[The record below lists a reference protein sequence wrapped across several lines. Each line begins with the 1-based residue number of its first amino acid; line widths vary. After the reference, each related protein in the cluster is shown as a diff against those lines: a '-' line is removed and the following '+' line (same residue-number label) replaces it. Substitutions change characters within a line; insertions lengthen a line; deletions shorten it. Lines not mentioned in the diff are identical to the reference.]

1 MYTERF
7 DKRNFNELRPM
18 EAETGIVPNAK
29 GSARFRIGNTEAVAA
44 VYGPEEVKPRH
55 IEKADRAVILCK
67 YDMLP
72 FSVPDRAKPGMDRR
86 DIEISQVITNALN
99 RAIILEEMP
108 RAMINIRVYITQ
120 ADAGTRCASLT
131 AASMACADAGLPMR
145 DLVAAVA
152 AGKIGDSVCLDL
164 TKEEE
169 DFHEGEGATDVPIAF
184 LPSKNEIVLLQLDGR
199 VSKEDLKKI
208 VEIGKEGAMKIYEL
222 EKKALKRR
230 FSNESKS

>member
-1 MYTERF
+1 MYEERF
-7 DKRNFNELRPM
+7 DKRGFDELRPM
-18 EAETGIVPNAK
+18 EAETGIIPNAK
-29 GSARFRIGNTEAVAA
+29 GSARFRIGNTEAIAA
-44 VYGPEEVKPRH
+44 VYGPEEVKPKH
-55 IEKADRAVILCK
+55 FEKVDKGIIMCK

-86 DIEISQVITNALN
+86 DMEISDVITNALN
-99 RAIILEEMP
+99 RAVILEEFP
-108 RAMINIRVYITQ
+108 RSMITVRVYVTQ

-152 AGKIGDSVCLDL
+152 AGKIGDSICLDL

-169 DFHEGEGATDVPIAF
+169 DFHEGGATDVPVGF
-184 LPSKNEIVLLQLDGR
+184 LPSKNEIVLLQLDGK
-199 VSKEDLKKI
+199 VTKEELSRI
-208 VEIGKEGAMKIYEL
+208 VEMGKRGAMKIYEL
-222 EKKALKRR
+222 EKSVLQGR